1 MVPNYLKMNVQNH
14 FGFNITDGKL
24 YNSNFTNPRTT
35 QGVVSVRPMKSEW
48 IHVFW
53 YVLRVFVEVLTISE
67 LEYLQYVLKYVFI
80 NLQFPPSVTCFTT
93 LFTTTWIK
101 SSCYSFIAFSVYCIS
116 HHWSQHFDLKMLSGL
131 KDDADDV
138 DLSPHVPELVM
149 DFSKVLCFE

>member
-1 MVPNYLKMNVQNH
+1 MYRIILDSISLME
-14 FGFNITDGKL
+14 
-24 YNSNFTNPRTT
+24 NFTIPTLQIPGQHKVLLVWDRW
-35 QGVVSVRPMKSEW
+35 SLSEYTC
-48 IHVFW
+48 FW